1 MIKATIVGRVTTG
14 IVVFSLKATEKM
26 FEASNILFDAYKLK
40 CYNIRYLNYKGEF
53 FMKACYDKLLK
64 ILIDR
69 KMTKTDLR
77 QQAKISSSTL
87 AKIGKQEMV
96 SSDVLVKI
104 CNTLQCDIS
113 DIVELVK
120 DENEEFIVQNDP
132 NKLKVVSL
140 FSGAGGMDLGFIN
153 SGFEIIWAND
163 FFEDAVNSYRKNIG
177 KHIVHGDI
185 TKISS
190 DDIPDGPDVIIG
202 GFPCQGFSVANT
214 KRSMEDKRNFLYK
227 EMLRVI
233 SDKRPKFFVAEN
245 VKGLLSIEGGKVFEM
260 IKSDFENLKDKD
272 GNVIGYKVDA
282 RILNAAE
289 YGVPQARERVVII
302 GNRIGVENPYPV
314 ATHYVEGVSESS
326 EGLIPAITTEQA
338 IGFLSDKKLTKKEI
352 RVSKKELEEHIEKTN
367 LTDIEGFYSI
377 LGIDQESEE
386 FVIRNHVASENVAD
400 TFWGRKYEVNQHEI
414 CDYLRYWRD
423 KAGWTTNKVDEHF
436 GYSYTAGHWFRK
448 DNNSGSIPKPEDW
461 WELKKIFGFDDKY
474 DEAVTTLVEKEIKFE
489 QSLRITNWD
498 RPSDTIT
505 ATSPEIHVN
514 KKRRLS
520 ARECAI
526 LQTFPLEYEFTGS
539 LNKMYTQIGNAV
551 PVKLATKIAAGILE
565 AIENYNE
572 NNEAE

>member
-1 MIKATIVGRVTTG
+1 
-14 IVVFSLKATEKM
+14 
-26 FEASNILFDAYKLK
+26 
-40 CYNIRYLNYKGEF
+40 
-53 FMKACYDKLLK
+53 MKACYDKLLK
-64 ILIDR
+64 MLIDR

-77 QQAKISSSTL
+77 KEAKISSSTL

-96 SSDVLVKI
+96 SSEVLVKI

-120 DENEEFIVQNDP
+120 DENEEYVVQNNPD
-132 NKLKVVSL
+132 KFKVVSL
-140 FSGAGGMDLGFIN
+140 FSGAGGMDLGFLN
-153 SGFEIIWAND
+153 AGFEIIWAND

-177 KHIVHGDI
+177 KHIIHGDI

-190 DDIPDGPDVIIG
+190 DDIPDGADVIIG

-214 KRSMEDKRNFLYK
+214 RRSMEDKRNFLYQ

-233 SDKRPKFFVAEN
+233 AAKRPKFFVAEN

-260 IKSDFENLKDKD
+260 IKSDFENLQDND
-272 GNVIGYKVDA
+272 GNVIGYHVDA
-282 RILNAAE
+282 RVLNAAE

-302 GNRIGVENPYPV
+302 GNRIGVENPYPTP
-314 ATHYVEGVSESS
+314 THYVEGISKDS

-338 IGFLSDKKLTKKEI
+338 IGFLTNKKLTKNVI
-352 RVSKKELEEHIEKTN
+352 RVSKKELKKHIKQTG
-367 LTDIEGFYSI
+367 LTDVEGFYSI
-377 LGIDQESEE
+377 LGINPDSDEII
-386 FVIRNHVASENVAD
+386 IRNHVASENVAD
-400 TFWGRKYEVNQHEI
+400 TFWGRKYEVNQHDI

-423 KAGWTTNKVDEHF
+423 KAGWTTKKVDEHF

-448 DNNSGSIPKPEDW
+448 DNNSGSIPKPKDW
-461 WELKKIFGFDDKY
+461 WELKKIFGFDDTY
-474 DEAVTTLVEKEIKFE
+474 DEVVTTLVEKEIQFE

-505 ATSPEIHVN
+505 ATSPEIHIN
-514 KKRRLS
+514 KMRRLS

-551 PVKLATKIAAGILE
+551 PVKLATKIAQGIYA
-565 AIENYNE
+565 AIEKYNE
-572 NNEAE
+572 G

>member
-1 MIKATIVGRVTTG
+1 
-14 IVVFSLKATEKM
+14 
-26 FEASNILFDAYKLK
+26 
-40 CYNIRYLNYKGEF
+40 
-53 FMKACYDKLLK
+53 MKACYDKLLK

-77 QQAKISSSTL
+77 KEAKISSSTL
-87 AKIGKQEMV
+87 AKIGKQKMV

-120 DENEEFIVQNDP
+120 DENEEFVFENDP

-140 FSGAGGMDLGFIN
+140 FSGAGGMDIGFRN
-153 SGFEIIWAND
+153 AGFEIIWAND

-190 DDIPDGPDVIIG
+190 EDIPDNPDVVIG

-214 KRSMEDKRNFLYK
+214 RRSMEDKRNYLYK

-233 SDKRPKFFVAEN
+233 SDKKPKFFVAEN

-260 IKSDFENLKDKD
+260 IKSDFENLKDQD

-282 RILNAAE
+282 RILNAAQ

-302 GNRIGVENPYPV
+302 GNRIGIENPYP
-314 ATHYVEGVSESS
+314 APTHFVEGVSESP
-326 EGLIPAITTEQA
+326 EGLLSAITTEQA
-338 IGFLSDKKLTKKEI
+338 IGFLSNVKLTKKEI
-352 RVSKKELEEHIEKTN
+352 RINRKDLEKHIKKTGLV
-367 LTDIEGFYSI
+367 DVDGFYSI
-377 LGIDQESEE
+377 LGVNKDSEE
-386 FVIRNHVASENVAD
+386 IVIRNHIASENVSD
-400 TFWGRKYEVNQHEI
+400 KFWGRKYKVNQYNI

-423 KAGWTTNKVDEHF
+423 KTGWTTNKVDEHF

-489 QSLRITNWD
+489 QSLRITNWG

-514 KKRRLS
+514 KMRRLS

-526 LQTFPLEYEFTGS
+526 LQTFPLEYDFTGA

-551 PVKLATKIAAGILE
+551 PVKLATRVAAGICE
-565 AIENYNE
+565 AIEKYSRDN
-572 NNEAE
+572 ATD

>member
-1 MIKATIVGRVTTG
+1 MPTMAEEWLFVKA
-14 IVVFSLKATEKM
+14 
-26 FEASNILFDAYKLK
+26 N
-40 CYNIRYLNYKGEF
+40 
-53 FMKACYDKLLK
+53 YDKLLK
-64 ILIDR
+64 LLIDK

-77 QQAKISSSTL
+77 KQAKISSSTL

-96 SSDVLVKI
+96 SSDVLMKI
-104 CNTLQCDIS
+104 CKVLQCDIG
-113 DIVELVK
+113 DIVKLIK
-120 DENEEFIVQNDP
+120 DENEIFEVHNDP

-140 FSGAGGMDLGFIN
+140 FSGAGGMDLGFIHA
-153 SGFEIIWAND
+153 GFEIIWAND
-163 FFEDAVNSYRKNIG
+163 FFEDAVNSYRKNVG
-177 KHIVHGDI
+177 KHIVYGDI

-190 DDIPDGPDVIIG
+190 DDIPDNPDVVIG
-202 GFPCQGFSVANT
+202 GFPCQGFSVANNR
-214 KRSMEDKRNFLYK
+214 RSMEDKRNFLYK

-233 SDKRPKFFVAEN
+233 ADKKPKFFVAEN
-245 VKGLLSIEGGKVFEM
+245 VKGILSIERGKVFEM

-289 YGVPQARERVVII
+289 YGVPQTRERVII
-302 GNRIGVENPYPV
+302 MGNRIGVENPYPTP
-314 ATHYVEGVSESS
+314 THYVEGVSKTS
-326 EGLIPAITTEQA
+326 EGLLPAITAEQA
-338 IGFLSDKKLTKKEI
+338 IGFLSNKKLTKKEFF
-352 RVSKKELEEHIEKTN
+352 VSNEELKKHIADTN
-367 LTDIEGFYSI
+367 LIDVDGLYSI
-377 LGIDQESEE
+377 LGVDKECEKIS
-386 FVIRNHVASENVAD
+386 IKNHLASENVAS

-414 CDYLRYWRD
+414 CDYLRFWRD

-474 DEAVTTLVEKEIKFE
+474 DEAVTTLVQKDIKFE

-514 KKRRLS
+514 KMRRLS

-526 LQTFPLEYEFTGS
+526 IQTFPLSYEFTGS
-539 LNKMYTQIGNAV
+539 LGKMYTQIGNAV
-551 PVKLATKIAAGILE
+551 PVRLATQIATKIRE
-565 AIENYNE
+565 AIKK
-572 NNEAE
+572 AEEE